1 MLSSIKNKTK
11 GWLAYVIVGLIT
23 IPFALFGISQYFTGA
38 SNVVVASIN
47 DDEISKEEFL
57 SEFNPQKRR
66 LQQKLDEKYD
76 IEFDAV
82 LKQSIINQMVDRRLL
97 NQLAEKMS
105 HATTATELNT
115 IIQSNELFADQ
126 GKFSID
132 KYKQLLRLNGYT
144 PAKYESIKAQE
155 LTQNQV
161 KYNLLDSA
169 FVLPSQLG
177 RLHQLNYQQRKFSY
191 IQLDAKDYTA
201 KVNVDAQSV
210 KDYFNNQKD
219 SFFAPEQVKV
229 QFVELSL
236 AEIAKKVSVNDDDLF
251 NFYEDEQTRFTT
263 DEERQAQHI
272 LIDDEKT
279 ANEVL
284 VLLNK
289 GGDFAKLAA
298 EYSQDTGSKDSA
310 GDLGF
315 FTRGVMVGA
324 FEDSA
329 FTMKEGELSGLIKSE
344 FGFHIIR
351 LNKIKLGEVKPFDQV
366 RSELIELYTQ
376 SQAQKDLYNLTEQ
389 MANLAYEAN
398 LEELAGQ
405 MNLQLQTTDF
415 INRQNTQIDPKML
428 KAAFSNVVLNANE
441 NSEVLE
447 LGGDRYVVLH
457 LKEKL
462 AQRQKTFNE
471 VESEINTYLTSLLSK
486 TFVDSIAAQIVKHAK
501 VGDDKSI
508 ESLMNKNSLSWNNVG
523 WIGRDSNKADA
534 AIIDKVFAL
543 AKPNNGSVF
552 SAQSLGNQSAV
563 VIDLSALKATS
574 EKVPEQALENI
585 LIGFESNEIFVN
597 ILQMLRKQADIKI
610 FNQSL

>member
-105 HATTATELNT
+105 RATTATELNT

-169 FVLPSQLG
+169 FVLPSQLS
-177 RLHQLNYQQRKFSY
+177 RLHQLYDQQRKFSY
-191 IQLDAKDYTA
+191 IQLDAKDYIA

-236 AEIAKKVSVNDDDLF
+236 AEIAKKVSINDDDLF

-279 ANEVL
+279 AIEVL
-284 VLLNK
+284 SLLNK
-289 GGDFAKLAA
+289 GGDFAKLATK
-298 EYSQDTGSKDSA
+298 YSQDQGSKDSA

-329 FTMKEGELSGLIKSE
+329 FTMTEGELSGLIKSE

-366 RSELIELYTQ
+366 KSELIELYTQ

-415 INRQNTQIDPKML
+415 FNRQNAQINPKML

-447 LGGDRYVVLH
+447 LGDDRYVVLH

-471 VESEINTYLTSLLSK
+471 VESEINVHLAGLLSK
-486 TFVDSIAAQIVKHAK
+486 TFVDNIAAQIVKHAK
-501 VGDDKSI
+501 VDDDKSI

-523 WIGRDSNKADA
+523 WIGRGSNKADV
-534 AIIDKVFAL
+534 AIINKVFAL
-543 AKPNNGSVF
+543 AKPSNGSVF
-552 SAQSLGNQSAV
+552 SAQSLGNQSVV

-574 EKVPEQALENI
+574 EKVPEQVLENI
-585 LIGFESNEIFVN
+585 LIGFESNEMFVN
-597 ILQMLRKQADIKI
+597 ILQTLRKQADIKI
-610 FNQSL
+610 YNQSL